1 MTAGIFI
8 ISAFLGTS
16 TGTSVGTIAAIIP
29 IAVGISE
36 KAGISIPFIVAA
48 CVGGAMFGD
57 NLSMISDTTIAATR
71 TQGCELKDKFKVN
84 FLIALPAAIVT
95 FVLYLFFGRPDVVS
109 SIGNLD
115 YSLIKVFPYILVLA
129 LALLGTNVFIVLI
142 IGIFSAGL
150 IGIFAGNLT
159 VVSLSQQIWIGF
171 NNMNEA
177 FFLALFCG
185 GISEIAAH
193 YGGITWLIHKLRVMI
208 KGKKSAELGIS
219 ALVSL
224 VDCATAN
231 NTIAIIIT
239 GDISKNISKEY
250 DIDPRRSASLLDIF
264 SCVFQGTIPYGAQL
278 LTASALASKFGLPV
292 SMIEI
297 VPYVWYCWIL
307 AVFALISIYIPYD
320 NWGSSKKQQF
330 EK

>member
-1 MTAGIFI
+1 M
-8 ISAFLGTS
+8 
-16 TGTSVGTIAAIIP
+16 
-29 IAVGISE
+29 
-36 KAGISIPFIVAA
+36 
-48 CVGGAMFGD
+48 
-57 NLSMISDTTIAATR
+57 
-71 TQGCELKDKFKVN
+71 
-84 FLIALPAAIVT
+84 
-95 FVLYLFFGRPDVVS
+95 
-109 SIGNLD
+109 
-115 YSLIKVFPYILVLA
+115 
-129 LALLGTNVFIVLI
+129 
-142 IGIFSAGL
+142 
-150 IGIFAGNLT
+150 
-159 VVSLSQQIWIGF
+159 
-171 NNMNEA
+171 
-177 FFLALFCG
+177 
-185 GISEIAAH
+185 
-193 YGGITWLIHKLRVMI
+193 
-208 KGKKSAELGIS
+208 
-219 ALVSL
+219 VSL

-320 NWGSSKKQQF
+320 NWGSSKKQQL

>member
-1 MTAGIFI
+1 
-8 ISAFLGTS
+8 
-16 TGTSVGTIAAIIP
+16 
-29 IAVGISE
+29 
-36 KAGISIPFIVAA
+36 
-48 CVGGAMFGD
+48 
-57 NLSMISDTTIAATR
+57 
-71 TQGCELKDKFKVN
+71 
-84 FLIALPAAIVT
+84 
-95 FVLYLFFGRPDVVS
+95 
-109 SIGNLD
+109 
-115 YSLIKVFPYILVLA
+115 
-129 LALLGTNVFIVLI
+129 
-142 IGIFSAGL
+142 
-150 IGIFAGNLT
+150 
-159 VVSLSQQIWIGF
+159 
-171 NNMNEA
+171 MNEA

-320 NWGSSKKQQF
+320 NWGSSKKQQL